1 MVQQFKRRASFQ
13 RERILTLLEGGGHWS
28 AEEIYEYLKPEIPTL
43 SLATVYRNLKVLEE
57 EGKVRQVALEGR
69 DHRLWE
75 ATKHPP
81 HVHFVCV
88 VCGRIEDVPVRV
100 EQLEAAL
107 PPVPGRVQE
116 FRGTLYG
123 ICRSCLEREHA
134 GSGSSP

>member
-1 MVQQFKRRASFQ
+1 MTQRLKRRASYQ

-57 EGKVRQVALEGR
+57 EGRVRQVALEDR

-81 HVHFVCV
+81 HVHFVCT
-88 VCGRIEDVPVRV
+88 VCGKIVDVPVTLRLF
-100 EQLEAAL
+100 EEAL
-107 PPVPGRVQE
+107 PQVPGKIQE
-116 FRGTLYG
+116 LRGTLYG
-123 ICRSCLEREHA
+123 ICHECLEKGYAE
-134 GSGSSP
+134 SG